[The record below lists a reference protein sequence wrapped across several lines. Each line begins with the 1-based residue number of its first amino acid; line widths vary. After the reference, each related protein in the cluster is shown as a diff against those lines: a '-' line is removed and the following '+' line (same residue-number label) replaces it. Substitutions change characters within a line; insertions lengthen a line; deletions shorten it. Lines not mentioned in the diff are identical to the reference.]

1 MKVPT
6 LTGTNFEEFGLA
18 FTNTVRR
25 NNVLIVIPLD
35 YLLRIDAVG
44 NYYAVWNSCEEKLK
58 FYSRTIGQAFND
70 YAENLYTLLVK
81 YSGTYVTVIILF
93 LAILG

>member
-58 FYSRTIGQAFND
+58 FCANLRVQAFND
-70 YAENLYTLLVK
+70 DVETFYNILV
-81 YSGTYVTVIILF
+81 
-93 LAILG
+93 